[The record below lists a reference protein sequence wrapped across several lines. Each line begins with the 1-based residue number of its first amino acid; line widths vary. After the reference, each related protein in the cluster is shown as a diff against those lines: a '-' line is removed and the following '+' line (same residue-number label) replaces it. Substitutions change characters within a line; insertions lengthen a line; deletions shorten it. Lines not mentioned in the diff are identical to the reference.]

1 MGCRETTGDIM
12 ARHNADEVIGVITP
26 HQGRRIF
33 GAGTIGL
40 LGIILLSVAVR
51 FPPAD
56 LAWLIF
62 LIVMGAG
69 SMTLAWKLW
78 EATATPIELTRTELR
93 EVGGRVICRIENV
106 ESVDR
111 GFFAFKPSNGF
122 LVRLYQPAGQAV
134 YAPGLW
140 WRAGRRVM
148 VGGVTSGSQA
158 KSVADL
164 ITILLVE
171 REAGHGY

>member
-1 MGCRETTGDIM
+1 M
-12 ARHNADEVIGVITP
+12 AKRKQDEVIGVITP
-26 HQGRRIF
+26 HQGRRIL
-33 GAGTIGL
+33 GAGLIGV
-40 LGIILLSVAVR
+40 LGVILLSVAVR
-51 FPPAD
+51 FPPVD
-56 LAWLIF
+56 IPWLIF
-62 LIVMGAG
+62 LIVLGIG
-69 SMTLAWKLW
+69 CIVLSWKLW
-78 EATATPIELTRTELR
+78 EATATTIELTRLELR
-93 EVGGRVICRIENV
+93 EAGGRIICTLDNI

-111 GFFAFKPSNGF
+111 GFFAYKPSNGF
-122 LVRLYQPAGQAV
+122 LVRLHAPVGRV

-171 REAGHGY
+171 REAAAGR